1 MKPFWL
7 YTDIRPALD
16 RLDAFLATTTYAAEP
31 EPHRDLLHFPN
42 IDPGCFPL
50 LARRI
55 HYLKGGSRIIPPL
68 LNLGLHDGRD
78 FLAYGLGPM
87 STAPTLRP
95 LRGPVPDPFWRLLLE
110 GLRNLHSHGFTYG
123 RLAADTV
130 ARTDRGE
137 PMLFDLTA
145 LRSVEGQRPDVDLA
159 AFRALRE
166 RYD

>member
-1 MKPFWL
+1 VEPFGL
-7 YTDIRPALD
+7 YSDIRPTLD
-16 RLDAFLATTTYAAEP
+16 RSDTFLATTTYAAEP
-31 EPHRDLLHFPN
+31 EPHRDLLHFPDV
-42 IDPGCFPL
+42 DPLYF
-50 LARRI
+50 LARSRWI
-55 HYLKGGSRIIPPL
+55 HRLKGVTRIIPPL
-68 LNLGLHDGRD
+68 LNVGLHGGRY
-78 FLAYGLGPM
+78 FLAYGLGPL
-87 STAPTLRP
+87 STAPTLHP
-95 LRGPVPDPFWRLLLE
+95 LRGPVRDPFWELLVE